1 MNQVK
6 TFFQQY
12 LSGYKPYKTYW
23 NYEDGCVLKGCIDLY
38 AATGDSL
45 YRDFVLDYLS
55 RYVAEDGSITESDG
69 SIPRAMIP
77 LIGSRV
83 VMVLPKFKKLT

>member
-38 AATGDSL
+38 KATGDAQYS
-45 YRDFVLDYLS
+45 YVFKGWEGYTDGMTVSIYDFEFDY
-55 RYVAEDGSITESDG
+55 V
-69 SIPRAMIP
+69 
-77 LIGSRV
+77 
-83 VMVLPKFKKLT
+83 K